1 MLADAPLRR
10 QLLLW
15 LLPPI
20 IVLWSASAWLTY
32 TLAYRFATIA
42 YDRALHDSAIAL
54 AGQLRIDRSGRVVV
68 DLPQIAQKV
77 LVSDL
82 RDRVYYAVSGP
93 KGEFVMGYSGMP
105 APPDRG
111 PQVRRAVAPPDPV
124 EDTDAGSG
132 PDIELPPPRFYQA
145 EYRGQP
151 VRIAAMSVPLESLS
165 AGQVDGHALVQV
177 GETLVERREMARD
190 VLIATLLPRRGA
202 AGGTAPRDREPFRPR
217 PHAGQG
223 RPRAARGTPAG
234 TVAERTARAHVH
246 HARGAAAF
254 HRRCRAPVA
263 HADRGTEDAG
273 RTGAARERPGRD
285 PRAAGADPCRGRP

>member
-165 AGQVDGHALVQV
+165 AGRVDGHALVQV
-177 GETLVERREMARD
+177 GET
-190 VLIATLLPRRGA
+190 
-202 AGGTAPRDREPFRPR
+202 
-217 PHAGQG
+217 
-223 RPRAARGTPAG
+223 
-234 TVAERTARAHVH
+234 
-246 HARGAAAF
+246 
-254 HRRCRAPVA
+254 
-263 HADRGTEDAG
+263 
-273 RTGAARERPGRD
+273 
-285 PRAAGADPCRGRP
+285 